1 MWKQFRTWK
10 KSGVKISGQLP
21 GSGFPLRTQRLM
33 QPVTDCVWKR
43 EELAVA
49 IKFNRLLRRIKDNLT
64 MVAALEMHFQQA
76 FQFIVH
82 VAVQVIRNL
91 IERVFTIHECL
102 TSFKNLA
109 QLLAKAKA
117 RPEQS
122 GFDRTL

>member
-49 IKFNRLLRRIKDNLT
+49 IKFNRLLCCIKDNLAVMAT
-64 MVAALEMHFQQA
+64 LEMNFQHA
-76 FQFIVH
+76 FQLIVH
-82 VAVQVIRNL
+82 VDVQLTRKL
-91 IERVFTIHECL
+91 LERIFTIHECL
-102 TSFKNLA
+102 PSIKNLA
-109 QLLAKAKA
+109 
-117 RPEQS
+117 
-122 GFDRTL
+122 